1 MAALI
6 DRTTEPVVVFTEFR
20 DSLDVIRRRLRFS
33 RAISILHGGQD
44 AAERRQQLAQFLD
57 GSTSV
62 LLATDVAGQGLNLQS
77 RARWV
82 VSLELPWNPTRLE
95 QRIGRVDRISQTRPT
110 HFTLLVARDEAESG
124 LLAHLSRR
132 VLAAQR
138 SFSDDALAGV
148 TPPESAV
155 REALLRQPDA
165 APAVRHAPVPLCRR
179 WERLA
184 RRAAQVLVRRRAL
197 TARWR
202 APDPASASPV
212 CCAHPRSGRLVPR
225 SHRALL
231 VFTVPIV
238 DAGDRVIERR
248 LVAIA
253 TTMEVAV
260 ATKMDAAVATGMD
273 VAAATK
279 RDVATSIGADAGE
292 DARALRALAVAL
304 RPRALEAA
312 SRRVAAVARRVRA
325 AADGARQRELALAA
339 AMRAELL
346 ADEVQP
352 GLFDRRESRAFE
364 TRREHAGRAEA
375 GSTRQLARGDR
386 AGHVRAEE
394 PVLELILSRRR

>member
-1 MAALI
+1 M
-6 DRTTEPVVVFTEFR
+6 VVFTEFR

-82 VSLELPWNPTRLE
+82 ISLELPWNPTRLE

-110 HFTLLVARDEAESG
+110 HFTLLVARHEAESG

-148 TPPESAV
+148 APPESAV

-165 APAVRHAPVPLCRR
+165 AAPERHAPVPVCRR

-184 RRAAQVLVRRRAL
+184 KRTAQLLMRRRAFA
-197 TARWR
+197 ARWR
-202 APDPASASPV
+202 APDPAAAGPAY
-212 CCAHPRSGRLVPR
+212 CTHPRARPLVPR
-225 SHRALL
+225 PCRALF
-231 VFTVPIV
+231 VFAVPIV
-238 DAGDRVIERR
+238 DAGDGLIERR

-253 TTMEVAV
+253 TNVQIAPRG
-260 ATKMDAAVATGMD
+260 A
-273 VAAATK
+273 
-279 RDVATSIGADAGE
+279 GADAGNAG
-292 DARALRALAVAL
+292 DVRALRTLAAAL
-304 RPRALEAA
+304 RPQALDAA
-312 SRRVAAVARRVRA
+312 RRRVAAVARRVCA
-325 AADGARQRELALAA
+325 AARCVEQRELALAA
-339 AMRAELL
+339 CLQSELL
-346 ADEVQP
+346 ADEAQP
-352 GLFDRRESRAFE
+352 GLFDLRESRAFE
-364 TRREHAGRAEA
+364 SRREQAGRAQT
-375 GSTRQLARGDR
+375 GSAKQLERGER
-386 AGHVRAEE
+386 SGHVHAGE
-394 PVLELILSRRR
+394 PVLELILGCGQ